1 MPTPVTLSSMVPDV
15 SAHVPG
21 CPTPVIEFT
30 LRKIITDLCQR
41 AKVWTTELPVVP
53 LAASTATYVLASPLA
68 YAEIVDIRR
77 VRVEGTHEPLEW
89 KSPST
94 LDLMYPEPVDGPP
107 RYFTTSPMDTSITLA
122 PTPTATAD
130 MRVTVTLRPIENAT
144 QWDAVLYR
152 EFKRCVFH
160 GVLAELL
167 AMPLRSWTD
176 AKTAQTH
183 ERRWV
188 NLVSEARWRADTS
201 FTPHALRVEARPFA

>member
-1 MPTPVTLSSMVPDV
+1 MPTPITLASMLPDV

-41 AKVWTTELPVVP
+41 AKVWTVELDPVTLV
-53 LAASTATYVLASPLA
+53 ASTATYVLTSPLA

-77 VRVEGTHEPLEW
+77 VRVTGVHEPLIW
-89 KSPST
+89 KSPSE

-107 RYFTTSPMDTSITLA
+107 RYFTTSPMDTAITVA
-122 PTPTATAD
+122 PTPTEAGVA
-130 MRVTVTLRPIENAT
+130 RVTVTLRPIDTAT
-144 QWDAVLYR
+144 QWDLTLYR

-183 ERRWV
+183 EKRWV
-188 NLVSEARWRADTS
+188 NLVSEARWRADTAY
-201 FTPHALRVEARPFA
+201 TPHSLRVEARPFA

>member
-1 MPTPVTLSSMVPDV
+1 MATTITLASMLPDV

-30 LRKIITDLCQR
+30 MRKIITDLCQR
-41 AKVWTTELPVVP
+41 AKVWTVELDPITLV
-53 LAASTATYVLASPLA
+53 AGTATYVLASPLA
-68 YAEIVDIRR
+68 YAEIADIRR
-77 VRVEGTHEPLEW
+77 VRVTGTHEPLEW

-107 RYFTTSPMDTSITLA
+107 RYFATSALDTSITVA
-122 PTPTATAD
+122 PTPTEAGVA
-130 MRVTVTLRPIENAT
+130 RVTVTLRPTDTAT
-144 QWDAVLYR
+144 QWDLALYR

-176 AKTAQTH
+176 AKTALTH
-183 ERRWV
+183 EKRWV
-188 NLVSEARWRADTS
+188 NLVSEARWRADTAY
-201 FTPHALRVEARPFA
+201 TPHALRVEARPFA